1 MEWKP
6 KWVALPILDFTR
18 EIFARKDDPQKGWEW
33 VMDFANALF
42 VGNTN
47 SKNEFANELIKDS
60 KRTSKKNSESG
71 KKGMASRWGNHT
83 YNRKIAPPKS
93 FEEVV
98 SFAES
103 HGLDYDDTRLWW
115 ERNFVERPGCDK
127 DGVVFENWKGA
138 LINAVKAAEEKRRQK

>member
-1 MEWKP
+1 M
-6 KWVALPILDFTR
+6 
-18 EIFARKDDPQKGWEW
+18 
-33 VMDFANALF
+33 N
-42 VGNTN
+42 N
-47 SKNEFANELIKDS
+47 
-60 KRTSKKNSESG
+60 
-71 KKGMASRWGNHT
+71 RWN

-98 SFAES
+98 AFSES

-138 LINAVKAAEEKRRQK
+138 LINAVKAEEEKRRQK

>member
-6 KWVALPILDFTR
+6 KWVTLPIIDFVR
-18 EIFARKDDPQKGWEW
+18 EVLARKNDPQALNEW
-33 VMDFANALF
+33 TISLAEALLL
-42 VGNTN
+42 GDYK
-47 SKNEFANELIKDS
+47 SKCDLANELIKSSFD
-60 KRTSKKNSESG
+60 KRKKKSEAG
-71 KKGMASRWGNHT
+71 QKGMNNRWN

-98 SFAES
+98 AFAES

-127 DGVVFENWKGA
+127 DGTVFENWKGA
-138 LINAVKAAEEKRRQK
+138 LINAVKAEEEKRRKAG